1 MSQTPGPAPAGPGQP
16 APAGPATAAPHGRPP
31 ALRGWGQ
38 ALGTAVAG
46 LAAMAVTAAL
56 GLWAA
61 GAADLPGGGF
71 PAVVAAAVVAAA
83 GGALAATGDAG
94 FLARAGAAVDAVPL
108 SVTLAGALV
117 TAALFRRPLRHRAV
131 ARSGE
136 LLGRIARTA
145 VCWLVLLLLVAL
157 AARHRFTVSLGSDLA
172 DRIGA
177 ALGATPT
184 VGFRA
189 DLPAT
194 LGYGLLWILAVLV
207 LSLAVSR
214 TAPLPPGLLRH
225 RTAVRPPA
233 SAMLLVLLVY
243 VALGLLA
250 GLAEPATGDHPA
262 RTLAVLLLGLPNLA
276 WTALGIGTGGGW
288 TGHADK
294 ALGLPLPHP
303 LEQVLARGGEQTLDL
318 GSLAAYDGRVWW
330 LVAVAAVVLTVA
342 AFAAAVRAPARTP
355 AWRHALEMAVAL
367 ALTLL
372 VVGVA
377 TGIDAHY
384 GLALIGVGDLGG
396 DLGGAV
402 TLRPQLWRLVGVG
415 AAWGLATGFAGAL
428 AARRVRHPGEVRD
441 AYRGPPPGR

>member
-1 MSQTPGPAPAGPGQP
+1 MSQTRGPAAAGPGNP
-16 APAGPATAAPHGRPP
+16 APHGAPP
-31 ALRGWGQ
+31 ALRGWAE
-38 ALGTAVAG
+38 ALGTALAG

-61 GAADLPGGGF
+61 GAAGLPGGGF

-83 GGALAATGDAG
+83 GGSLTATGDAG

-117 TAALFRRPLRHRAV
+117 LAALFRRPLRHRAV
-131 ARSGE
+131 APPGE
-136 LLGRIARTA
+136 LLGRMARTA

-157 AARHRFTVSLGSDLA
+157 AARHRFTLSVGSGLA

-177 ALGATPT
+177 ALGTTPT

-194 LGYGLLWILAVLV
+194 LGYGLLWVLAVLV
-207 LSLAVSR
+207 LSFAVSR
-214 TAPLPPGLLRH
+214 KAPLPPGLLRLPY
-225 RTAVRPPA
+225 AVRPPA

-243 VALGLLA
+243 TALGLLA
-250 GLAEPATGDHPA
+250 GLAELATGDHPA

-276 WTALGIGTGGGW
+276 WLALGIGTGGGW
-288 TGHADK
+288 TGHVDR

-303 LEQVLARGGEQTLDL
+303 LEQVLGRAGQHTLDL
-318 GSLAAYDGRVWW
+318 GSLGAYDGRVWW
-330 LVAVAAVVLTVA
+330 LVAVAAVVLPAA

-372 VVGVA
+372 VVGLA
-377 TGIDAHY
+377 TRIDAHY
-384 GLALIGVGDLGG
+384 GLSLIGVGDLGG

-402 TLRPQLWRLVGVG
+402 TLEPQSARLLGVG
-415 AAWGLATGFAGAL
+415 AGWGLVTGFAGAL

-441 AYRGPPPGR
+441 ARRPPPAGR